1 MFYAPATFEI
11 FPNLFFRLEHSFC
24 SAFAMMRHQW
34 TFLLSGILISVCA
47 ARFLPPLSLERRSGR
62 LLPRANIFVD
72 MNEVKVG
79 STADTVST
87 MGLATCI
94 GAVAYGTAGESSTNK
109 VMVHATTAMVDAKF
123 GEWSRAVNEAGM
135 TDLRIFLSL
144 PSPTLY
150 DSIPDD
156 KIIQDLQFMGK
167 TANPGSIAEHRR
179 AMNILLVK
187 ANRAAVVVADSL
199 VPGPSRSVTRS
210 NSRLGSPNPYGTMEA
225 TATHVLVEGTA
236 VDTIAP
242 TPRQQQDASSVA
254 PAPTSNPAPAGAE
267 APAPKATAGPET
279 VPKKKQGST
288 PGQKPIVEPK
298 KSVPNPK
305 LVPGPGTK
313 KTAISTKFPP
323 KKGGMLRMFLRH

>member
-24 SAFAMMRHQW
+24 SAFAMMRYQW

-94 GAVAYGTAGESSTNK
+94 GAVAYGTASDSSTNK

-267 APAPKATAGPET
+267 ARLRRRRQAPRRFPRKSKARRLGKNRLLS
-279 VPKKKQGST
+279 PKSRYPT
-288 PGQKPIVEPK
+288 R
-298 KSVPNPK
+298 N
-305 LVPGPGTK
+305 
-313 KTAISTKFPP
+313 
-323 KKGGMLRMFLRH
+323 

>member
-24 SAFAMMRHQW
+24 SAFAMMRYQW

-94 GAVAYGTAGESSTNK
+94 GAVAYGTASDSSTNK

-135 TDLRIFLSL
+135 QNLRIFLSL

-179 AMNILLVK
+179 AMNFLLVQ

-199 VPGPSRSVTRS
+199 VPGPSRTVTRS

-225 TATHVLVEGTA
+225 TATHVLVEGIA
-236 VDTIAP
+236 VDTIPP
-242 TPRQQQDASSVA
+242 TPRNSRTPRAWPRLRRRRQA
-254 PAPTSNPAPAGAE
+254 PRRFPRKSKARRLGKNRLLS
-267 APAPKATAGPET
+267 PKVGTQPET
-279 VPKKKQGST
+279 SPGSRH
-288 PGQKPIVEPK
+288 QKD
-298 KSVPNPK
+298 
-305 LVPGPGTK
+305 GY
-313 KTAISTKFPP
+313 
-323 KKGGMLRMFLRH
+323 

>member
-1 MFYAPATFEI
+1 
-11 FPNLFFRLEHSFC
+11 
-24 SAFAMMRHQW
+24 
-34 TFLLSGILISVCA
+34 
-47 ARFLPPLSLERRSGR
+47 
-62 LLPRANIFVD
+62 

-79 STADTVST
+79 STADTVNT

-94 GAVAYGTAGESSTNK
+94 GAVAYGTASKTSTNK

-123 GEWSRAVNEAGM
+123 GEWSRAVKNAGM

-179 AMNILLVK
+179 AMNFLLVQ

-199 VPGPSRSVTRS
+199 VPRPSRTVTRS

-236 VDTIAP
+236 VDTITP

-254 PAPTSNPAPAGAE
+254 PAS
-267 APAPKATAGPET
+267 KATAGPET
-279 VPKKKQGST
+279 VPKKKQGPV
-288 PGQKPIVEPK
+288 PGQKPIVGPK

>member
-94 GAVAYGTAGESSTNK
+94 GAVAYGTASRTSTNK
-109 VMVHATTAMVDAKF
+109 VMVHATTAMVDAKL
-123 GEWSRAVNEAGM
+123 GEWSRAVNEAGIQN
-135 TDLRIFLSL
+135 LRIFLSL
-144 PSPTLY
+144 PSPTLC

-199 VPGPSRSVTRS
+199 VPGPSRTVTRS

-236 VDTIAP
+236 VDTITP
-242 TPRQQQDASSVA
+242 TPRQQQDASSM
-254 PAPTSNPAPAGAE
+254 

>member
-24 SAFAMMRHQW
+24 SAFAMMRYQW

-94 GAVAYGTAGESSTNK
+94 GAVAYGTASDSSTNK
-109 VMVHATTAMVDAKF
+109 VMVDAKF

-179 AMNILLVK
+179 AMNSLLVK

-199 VPGPSRSVTRS
+199 VPGPSRTVTRS

-225 TATHVLVEGTA
+225 TATHVLVEGIA
-236 VDTIAP
+236 VDTIPP
-242 TPRQQQDASSVA
+242 TPRQQQDASSV
-254 PAPTSNPAPAGAE
+254 